1 MIKKNWHFYNPV
13 RVVHGSVDNIIDLLV
28 GNRILLVTS
37 NGFVKRG
44 FVNKLIDLLSDK
56 KLYLWDKVTSNPII
70 DDLDAGIKE
79 LKNKKFDQII
89 ALGGGSVIDTAKIFA
104 TMLVSNNKFTL
115 DDVFRKNS
123 AQKFNTSIPLLAVPS
138 TSGSGSEVTPYAT
151 LWDMEKRK
159 KYSMT
164 GMNIYPDVAL
174 LDPSISLTL
183 QRENTLVSALDSIS
197 HSLESIWNINKT
209 PISEIYARSALE
221 IIIKSLPFL
230 LENLSSINL
239 RSQMQTA
246 SMLAGIAISQ
256 TQTAIAHELSYP
268 LTLSYKVPHGLAS
281 SYFLIDLISYYLQQ
295 KPDTNFKIIMTE
307 VISLLQNLKLE
318 ERMNKYLNKKEMT
331 LLFENITLS
340 GRADN
345 YELDIPDI
353 KSIIDKK

>member
-89 ALGGGSVIDTAKIFA
+89 ALGGGSAIDTAKIFA

>member
-13 RVVHGSVDNIIDLLV
+13 RVVHGSVDKISDLLV